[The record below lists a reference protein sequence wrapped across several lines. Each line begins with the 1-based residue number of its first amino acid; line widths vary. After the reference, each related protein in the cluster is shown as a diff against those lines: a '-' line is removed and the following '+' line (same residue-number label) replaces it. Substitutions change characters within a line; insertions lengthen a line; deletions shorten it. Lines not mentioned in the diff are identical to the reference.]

1 MRWERFFEDLEHQLD
16 SEWEAERAVLDSEA
30 ERLRMS
36 RLTLRDRLAV
46 LAEDSDEVAIDLAG
60 SAATLRGRLTG
71 VGADWCS
78 LELGADGHGALVPL
92 GAIAAVGA
100 ARPAL
105 IRSTRPTGAA
115 DITDRMTLGFVL
127 RDAARR
133 RGAVRVHTVAGG
145 AHTGTIDR
153 AGRDH
158 LDLALHDVNVPR
170 RDAAVA
176 GLRVIP
182 FSIVTWVQLV
192 GTVV

>member
-46 LAEDSDEVAIDLAG
+46 LAEESDEVAIDLAG
-60 SAATLRGRLTG
+60 PAATLRGPLTG

-78 LELGADGHGALVPL
+78 LELGADAHGALVPL
-92 GAIAAVGA
+92 RAITAVGA

-105 IRSTRPTGAA
+105 TRSTRPVGAA
-115 DITDRMTLGFVL
+115 GITCRMTLGFVL

-153 AGRDH
+153 AGADH
-158 LDLALHDVNVPR
+158 FDLALHDADVPR
-170 RDAAVA
+170 RDTAVA

-182 FSIVTWVQLV
+182 FSTVTWVQLV
-192 GTVV
+192 GIGI